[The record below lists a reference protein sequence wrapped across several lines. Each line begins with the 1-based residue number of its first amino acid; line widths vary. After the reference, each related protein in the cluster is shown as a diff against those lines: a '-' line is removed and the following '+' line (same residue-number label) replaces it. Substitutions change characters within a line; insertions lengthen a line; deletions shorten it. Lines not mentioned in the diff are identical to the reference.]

1 VSFVVRSAVVADAED
16 IGEVHVAS
24 WRWAYADLMPAHV
37 LAGLS
42 VADRTASWRD
52 RLSDPEAVRATFVAE
67 NDNRVVGFAAVG
79 PGRDDVGGP
88 GVGELYAVYVLAEVA
103 GAGAGQALHDAGLGW
118 LADQRFP
125 LARLWVFTAN
135 DRARAFYRR
144 QGWWPDGETK
154 LHTMREGNTIHET
167 RYSKTV
173 TSRA

>member
-1 VSFVVRSAVVADAED
+1 MVADAEA

-24 WRWAYADLMPAHV
+24 WQWGYAGLMPADV

-42 VADRTASWRD
+42 IADRTASWRD
-52 RLSDPEAVRATFVAE
+52 RLSDPQAVRATFVAE
-67 NDNRVVGFAAVG
+67 NDNRVVDFAAVG

-103 GAGAGQALHDAGLGW
+103 GAGAGHALHDTGLGW

-125 LARLWVFTAN
+125 LARLWVLTAN

-154 LHTMREGNTIHET
+154 LHHARGPHDPRDQVQQDRDLAGMIGLR
-167 RYSKTV
+167 SL
-173 TSRA
+173 